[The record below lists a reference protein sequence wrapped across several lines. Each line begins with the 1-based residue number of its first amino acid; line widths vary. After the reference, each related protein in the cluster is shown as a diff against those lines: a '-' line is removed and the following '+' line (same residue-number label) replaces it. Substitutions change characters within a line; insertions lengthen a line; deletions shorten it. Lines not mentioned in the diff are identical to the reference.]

1 MKTMTELLDPAVFE
15 AKAEVAASL
24 LKAMSNPHRL
34 MVLCRLGASEASAG
48 TLQAD
53 SGLSQSALSQ
63 HLAVLRQ
70 RGLVETRR
78 EAQTIYYRLS
88 DPAVRQ
94 VIETLMKIYCP
105 EMLE

>member
-1 MKTMTELLDPAVFE
+1 MKTNELFDPSLLE

-34 MVLCRLGASEASAG
+34 MILCRLGASEATVG
-48 TLQAD
+48 ELQTD

-63 HLAVLRQ
+63 HLAVLRS
-70 RGLVETRR
+70 RELVETRR
-78 EAQTIYYRLS
+78 ESQTIYYRLS

-105 EMLE
+105 EMLK

>member
-1 MKTMTELLDPAVFE
+1 MIRTTEPLNPSVFE

-34 MVLCRLGASEASAG
+34 MILCRLGASEASVG
-48 TLQAD
+48 DLQTD
-53 SGLSQSALSQ
+53 SGLSQSSLSQ
-63 HLAVLRQ
+63 HLAVLRA
-70 RGLVETRR
+70 RDLVGTRR